1 MGKALQK
8 RTHID
13 TDVVDKAMKIIC
25 RQHILRVLVAA
36 GLDLDTMWLAG
47 ESLLWL

>member
-13 TDVVDKAMKIIC
+13 TDVVDKAQKILC
-25 RQHILRVLVAA
+25 PQHIFCVLVA
-36 GLDLDTMWLAG
+36 GLDTMWLTR